1 MPRWAIDITA
11 GTGGFEAATKR
22 IPAATKKATDK
33 ATRYHKSAA
42 KKSAD
47 AWATS
52 FKTSALVAG
61 GLIAAGATAFLKLTH
76 SVIDYRNE
84 LNDAAARTGLA
95 ADTLQAL
102 RLSAESSGQEFSTL
116 LKATER
122 IPKLM
127 GDADRGTKTVVNAFA
142 ALGVETHD
150 ATGNLR
156 ASDSVT
162 RDLIK
167 SLGSITDPTEKA
179 VKGMALFGR
188 AGGSVTQALGAGA
201 KIFEQYDRIA
211 KRYGVETGPEASAA
225 AARMQEEFARL
236 GLVSRGAGDDIWQA
250 FGGDDGALG
259 GIKAMASGIVF
270 ASDLLV
276 QLRESFELPGW
287 ETFLGPVALIK
298 QARNIGHVADAWEH
312 AAEKAQKY
320 LIIADETD
328 RVAAAGSSAMAAY
341 NAELE
346 RNAKAGKKAADPA
359 KQLAKELATIS
370 GIQWQATEDLASA
383 EAKLTRAYIE
393 QTEPLMEIIE
403 LHNAEGEVA
412 EKAMLAL
419 EAADE
424 RLTRDKQAEAEKRIE
439 AAREETDKRIA
450 EAEREADA
458 RLALERRVTDG
469 KLQLASLASDTMIEY
484 SRLMVDGEG
493 KATAEGKVLAKAG
506 AATDI
511 ITSTAAGIMG
521 SWEAYAGI
529 PFVGPALAA
538 AQSALIGGLGMAQ
551 LAQVASAYGGLD
563 LGYSAS
569 TGTVTPVV
577 THPGERARIETRSEV
592 ERSKRGAG
600 GPTMVETW
608 INGRSIATTVAE
620 QIRSGGA
627 LTAELTRR
635 TGRLGHTPAFRS
647 A

>member
-42 KKSAD
+42 DKSGK
-47 AWATS
+47 AWSRSLKAIGIATAVVGAGLALKGFTQDVIDS
-52 FKTSALVAG
+52 RNALSDMEARSALTTNTIEA
-61 GLIAAGATAFLKLTH
+61 LQ
-76 SVIDYRNE
+76 
-84 LNDAAARTGLA
+84 LA
-95 ADTLQAL
+95 AEGTGQDFNAVFKAAEKLP
-102 RLSAESSGQEFSTL
+102 RLL
-116 LKATER
+116 
-122 IPKLM
+122 
-127 GDADRGTKTVVNAFA
+127 ADVEAGSKRQIDAFA
-142 ALGVETHD
+142 NLGIETHD
-150 ATGNLR
+150 ASGEMR
-156 ASDSVT
+156 DADSLFGDIV
-162 RDLIK
+162 RRLN
-167 SLGSITDPTEKA
+167 SIEDPTDRA
-179 VKGMALFGR
+179 ARAMDLFGR
-188 AGGSVTQALGAGA
+188 SGGKLLQAVQGGAEH
-201 KIFEQYDRIA
+201 FEVLRKEADA
-211 KRYGVETGPEASAA
+211 FGVRSGPEAMKTASE
-225 AARMQEEFARL
+225 MQRDFARL
-236 GLVSRGAGDDIWQA
+236 GLVMRGLKADLVD
-250 FGGDDGALG
+250 ALG
-259 GIKAMASGIVF
+259 SGDGEGL
-270 ASDLLV
+270 DLLTDFGSG
-276 QLRESFELPGW
+276 LRSMSTAFSRFW
-287 ETFLGPVALIK
+287 EGDVRKVGLADVFDI
-298 QARNIGHVADAWEH
+298 DAWREWGEDVGSIFED
-312 AAEKAQKY
+312 AE
-320 LIIADETD
+320 
-328 RVAAAGSSAMAAY
+328 AAGLEYWQLTDEERRTATGASEALAALSKDIDGTGR
-341 NAELE
+341 ATG
-346 RNAKAGKKAADPA
+346 RAKDPA
-359 KQLAKELATIS
+359 KEYAKALSEIEDAGKDAARSLMDPLTLLDDSYNSTLMRMGELSEEFPKLWDDINAALLEIDRKY
-370 GIQWQATEDLASA
+370 QAD
-383 EAKLTRAYIE
+383 KDQI
-393 QTEPLMEIIE
+393 
-403 LHNAEGEVA
+403 
-412 EKAMLAL
+412 
-419 EAADE
+419 AADE
-424 RLTRDKQAEAEKRIE
+424 ADRIQT
-439 AAREETDKRIA
+439 ETDKRIA

-538 AQSALIGGLGMAQ
+538 AQSALIGGIGVAQ
-551 LAQVASAYGGLD
+551 LGQVASAYSGLD